1 MTPRIPGIAERVE
14 LAPGASLAKLR
25 QAVADALRPDPR
37 YSVSQWADAY
47 RIIDGAAGAEA
58 GPYSTDRTP
67 YVREIADAFGVGHP
81 AERIVFRKSAQIG
94 GSEILNNV
102 IGYRIDASP
111 GPILLVEST
120 VETAKKYSTQRI
132 APMIAASP
140 TLRAKVAD
148 PRSKDSTNTIFAK
161 AFPGG
166 TLSIIGSN
174 SSSAMRSMPIGVA
187 LLDEVD
193 SYPHDVDQ
201 EGDPIKLIEKRTS
214 TFGARRKIGMVSTP
228 LIKKTSRIDKAF
240 QLSDQ
245 RFYFVPCP
253 HCDDFQTLQWEF
265 LRWDKTES
273 GESLPK
279 TAHYICQH
287 CGARIEE
294 YQKTAMLAQGQWRA
308 TAESVDGITIGFA
321 INALYSPVGWYSWAS
336 IVFDW
341 LDAQGD
347 PAKLQVFVNT
357 VLGEAWDPIQG
368 DAVDAH
374 TLEDRAVDYLGDDG
388 ARQQLPAG
396 VRVITAGVDVQPTRL
411 EVEIVGWGMRQ
422 ESWSLAYL
430 VLDGDPT
437 VPDGA
442 EGSVWQAL
450 DAALAEPWAHPS
462 GVDLQVAACCVDSGG
477 ANTAD
482 VYAYCLTRRAR
493 RIWAIKGAPGAGRP
507 IWPVRASKAAKSKVE
522 LFVLGVDS
530 AKEQFYGR
538 LKIEQPGPGYC
549 HFPTGRP
556 AAYFVGLVSERPI
569 RSYRHGHVKTIW
581 EKISSKIRNEALDC
595 RVYATGALNGWLWR
609 GNRID
614 TALDN
619 MIRRHDDQ
627 SSQRPA
633 PASGGRANWLSKSGG
648 AIAGNRKG
656 WLK

>member
-1 MTPRIPGIAERVE
+1 MMRIPGVE
-14 LAPGASLAKLR
+14 LHVDLAPGASLAALR
-25 QAVADALRPDPR
+25 QAVADALRPDPS
-37 YSVSQWADAY
+37 YTVSEWADSF

-67 YVREIADAFGVGHP
+67 YVREIADACGVGHR

-102 IGYRIDASP
+102 IGYRIDAAP

-120 VETAKKYSTQRI
+120 VDTAKKYSTQRI
-132 APMIAASP
+132 APMIAATP
-140 TLRAKVAD
+140 ALRAKVAD
-148 PRSKDSTNTIFAK
+148 PRERDSTNTIFAK
-161 AFPGG
+161 SFPGG

-193 SYPHDVDQ
+193 SYPYNVDG

-214 TFGARRKIGMVSTP
+214 TFGARRKLVMVSTP

-253 HCDDFQTLQWEF
+253 HCDERQILQWEF
-265 LRWDKTES
+265 LRWDKTDA

-279 TAHYICQH
+279 TAHYVCQH

-294 YQKTAMLAQGQWRA
+294 YQKTAMLAAGQWRA
-308 TAESVDGITIGFA
+308 TAESVDGVTIGFA
-321 INALYSPVGWYSWAS
+321 INALYSPVGWYSWTT
-336 IVFDW
+336 IVYDW
-341 LDAQGD
+341 LEAQGD
-347 PAKLQVFVNT
+347 PEKLQVFVNT

-388 ARQQLPAG
+388 ARLPLPAG

-411 EVEIVGWGMRQ
+411 EVEIVGWGQRQ

-482 VYAYCLTRRAR
+482 VYAYCLTRSAR
-493 RIWAIKGAPGAGRP
+493 RIWAIKGAPGAGRS
-507 IWPVRASKAAKSKVE
+507 IWPIKASKAAKSKVQ
-522 LFVLGVDS
+522 LYVLGVDS

-538 LKIEQPGPGYC
+538 LRIEQPGPGFC

-556 AAYFVGLVSERPI
+556 SNYFVGLVSERPI

-595 RVYATGALNGWLWR
+595 RVYATAALNGWLSR

-614 TALDN
+614 TALDSLL
-619 MIRRHDDQ
+619 RRHDDQ
-627 SSQRPA
+627 DQRRPPA
-633 PASGGRANWLSKSGG
+633 ASPGGRAGWLKGG
-648 AIAGNRKG
+648 AAAGGRGKG
-656 WLK
+656 WLR